1 MMDYDVKK
9 VLQEMRSYRAGLIQ
23 TTEQLRFSY
32 IAILEGTN
40 MVAPEAYGAAYWKMG
55 KELRS
60 WILYAYKQYS
70 NSISNSVAI
79 SLLF

>member
-1 MMDYDVKK
+1 MDYDVKK

-32 IAILEGTN
+32 IAILEGANT
-40 MVAPEAYGAAYWKMG
+40 VAPEAYGAAYWKMG

-60 WILYAYKQYS
+60 CHSQTRCNALGVLRRG
-70 NSISNSVAI
+70 N
-79 SLLF
+79 